1 MRRAARR
8 GAGLLMWALPGLAA
22 DLAGQAAVDLEA
34 TVEADAVR
42 VGEAFTVRLSVGQA
56 RGGEVRFPALMDLPE
71 SLEQTEPVQ
80 IRSTDEGRRWEAEY
94 SLVAWRADTLAIP
107 PIEVQLVGAGG
118 VTRMLEPSAV
128 VVSSVLPEAEGAL
141 ELRDA
146 RPFLR
151 LGASPWWILALLAG
165 VAALAWWTWGRRREA
180 PVPQGPLHPGE
191 LALREFERL
200 RRVWVERGLTGD
212 RFYDGYEGALRRY
225 AHATRGWAPSREL
238 RGLGDSDTGL
248 ISALRHSIM
257 ARFARLRTDRDGPIA
272 DIEIGEAFVRSEM
285 AAETTATEAPSSAA
299 EASSRAAE
307 ARSGTAENAG

>member
-1 MRRAARR
+1 MRWAVRHGLGVAVW
-8 GAGLLMWALPGLAA
+8 AGLALAA
-22 DLAGQAAVDLEA
+22 DLSGQAAVDLEA
-34 TVEADAVR
+34 TVEADSVR
-42 VGEAFTVRLSVGQA
+42 VGEAFTIRLAVGQA

-71 SLEQTEPVQ
+71 ALEQTAPVQ

-118 VTRMLEPSAV
+118 VTRTLAPSAV
-128 VVSSVLPEAEGAL
+128 IVSSVLPEAEGAL

-151 LGASPWWILALLAG
+151 LGAFPWWILALLAA
-165 VAALAWWTWGRRREA
+165 VATLAWWTWGRRRQA
-180 PVPQGPLHPGE
+180 PAQGPLHPGE

-225 AHATRGWAPSREL
+225 ASATRGWAPSREL
-238 RGLGDSDTGL
+238 VGLGASDAGL
-248 ISALRHSIM
+248 IAALRHSIM

-272 DIEIGEAFVRSEM
+272 DIEVGAAFVRSEM
-285 AAETTATEAPSSAA
+285 SDEASAGGAPPGAPHALSDAPEAP
-299 EASSRAAE
+299 
-307 ARSGTAENAG
+307 SGTAEDAG